1 MRRQRAT
8 SSIGAVVDRA
18 HRGLR
23 LKDRAA
29 TPITGA
35 VMDSSF
41 ASARPTLLIADD
53 DAVLRR
59 TIGALVGGVFDVVG
73 LAADAQ
79 EAIALAVR
87 HRPDVALVDVQ
98 MPGGGGLHATQRIA
112 AQSPRTAIVILSG
125 DEEHSA
131 VLELL
136 TAGAV
141 SYLRKGRSVDELVR
155 RLHASIEAHA
165 ALAA

>member
-1 MRRQRAT
+1 M
-8 SSIGAVVDRA
+8 
-18 HRGLR
+18 R
-23 LKDRAA
+23 LKDRAT
-29 TPITGA
+29 TPITGV
-35 VMDSSF
+35 VMDSSIH
-41 ASARPTLLIADD
+41 SGRPTLLIADD

-59 TIGALVGGVFDVVG
+59 TIGALVGGSFDVVG

-79 EAIALAVR
+79 EAIALAVS

-98 MPGGGGLHATQRIA
+98 MPGGGGLHATQQIA
-112 AQSPRTAIVILSG
+112 GHSPRTAIVILSG

-136 TAGAV
+136 AAGAV
-141 SYLRKGRSVDELVR
+141 SYLRKGGSVDELVA
-155 RLHASIEAHA
+155 RLHASIDAHA